1 MYHHIVLFKLNT
13 SLGSEEKLM
22 VMNRFKKEIEAL
34 PAEISYIRQVS
45 VNFNVNPTESWDIAL
60 VSCFDTLDDVRNY
73 GSHPLHQQAASALKP
88 YIESRACVD
97 FGEK

>member
-45 VNFNVNPTESWDIAL
+45 VNFKVNPEE
-60 VSCFDTLDDVRNY
+60 SCFDTLDDVRNY

-97 FGEK
+97 FEEK